1 MSQIAGNQN
10 KARLLA
16 GVAVL
21 ALCTYGTSPAISAT
35 KVGVAAAVNLD
46 AKSTRSGA
54 TKIISLGQ
62 NVIHNEKIST
72 DAEGLVQILLVDGTT
87 FTVGPNSQL
96 TIDEFVY
103 DPNTGNATVVASVA
117 KGAFRFIGGQTSR
130 KKGGATINTP
140 AGSIGIRGAM
150 VEGDVQGNSASFS
163 MIFGDEMSFLGRD
176 GGSQRLFQPGF
187 TLRVSPNGRTTITP
201 RTSGDASALQTSLAG
216 RRGKTGGAKKPPTDG
231 AVADS
236 GVGTANSTSLSGG
249 IPVPTDRP
257 VQSSDLDE
265 VDDSITDVDE
275 VADVDVEE
283 EITGNARIVSAPTNK
298 DGGYQAIFLQEG
310 DDPILD
316 AGSRGLVGSTEATDY
331 TVTLTKSGGNLIA
344 SGPSGGSF
352 VLPDFTG
359 AQGDEGLEEITDV
372 TGTSPS
378 GTVGGTVYAGQSDF
392 AAYLLGVDDDPT
404 NPFYIITGTETDVE
418 LLLAEDTETSIRT
431 YSLTRD
437 PIQNFIASPGT
448 GSTTSGS
455 SCTSSCSSTPEIAIV
470 TGTGTEAITSVPFF
484 NPQLY
489 GSLDNTAQMDLRV
502 VERDEGF
509 FKTFLTW
516 IDISDTEDGQK
527 SAIFVTAGGGVEL
540 ENGNIGITGNRTG
553 SFRANSYGPI
563 YNMTGGSVQSLA
575 GANGGY
581 AYGPNAENFVL
592 GNMLDPSETFNDFSS
607 GFCMD
612 ECEEEVGSG
621 YLTDHHFGTIHVA
634 DLESEDPIDDFY
646 RTSRTRTGFMV
657 GLAESSP
664 DETGVPYT
672 VAAPV
677 GEGFSPNFSVTI
689 DAESSEVSALGIVY
703 NVFGVGPE
711 GEGLLTEGFALPFGS
726 VERDV
731 GEGEF
736 ETDFG
741 ENAFVDDDTFGATH
755 NSNPEN
761 TQISLLERIF
771 GGEGYET
778 VAVDSESV
786 AVTSTSSYMVSGR
799 ATPLESEVGTSY
811 THCTECSFADW
822 GWWGTRIT
830 TLVEDGESVNERS
843 EFVHMGTWV
852 AGDITNPDDLTG
864 GPTDASYDGSVL
876 ANVASDE
883 YGQYIAKGEFSLN
896 IDLADRSGEFEMAIG
911 LIDQS
916 GNFTDNI
923 RTGFY
928 ESTVSDASSATQA
941 LYIGDLYG
949 DGFSEGIVSGALVND
964 GEFVAA
970 GTIGQFYANGDDGQI
985 TGTFMG
991 GRDPG
996 AAIIPE

>member
-21 ALCTYGTSPAISAT
+21 ALCTYGASPAISAT

-46 AKSTRSGA
+46 AKSTRGGA

-72 DAEGLVQILLVDGTT
+72 DAEGLVQVLLVDGTT

-103 DPNTGNATVVASVA
+103 DPNSGNATVVASVA

-163 MIFGDEMSFLGRD
+163 MIFGDEMSFRGRN
-176 GGSQRLFQPGF
+176 GGTQRLFQPGF
-187 TLRVSPNGRTTITP
+187 TLRVSPSGSTTVTP

-216 RRGKTGGAKKPPTDG
+216 RKGKTGGSKKPPTDG

-249 IPVPTDRP
+249 IPIPTDRP

-265 VDDSITDVDE
+265 IDDSI
-275 VADVDVEE
+275 ADVDDVADAEVEE
-283 EITGNARIVSAPTNK
+283 EETTGNARVVSAPANK

-310 DDPILD
+310 DDPIFD
-316 AGSRGLVGSTEATDY
+316 AGSRGLVGSTEATDF
-331 TVTLTKSGGNLIA
+331 TVTLTKSEGNLIA

-359 AQGDEGLEEITDV
+359 TEGDEGLQEITDV

-455 SCTSSCSSTPEIAIV
+455 SCTISCSSTPEIAIV

-540 ENGNIGITGNRTG
+540 ENGNIGITSNRTG

-592 GNMLDPSETFNDFSS
+592 GNMLDPSETFTDFSS

-634 DLESEDPIDDFY
+634 DLESEDPIDDFD

-726 VERDV
+726 VEREV

-852 AGDITNPDDLTG
+852 AGDITNPDDLPG

-883 YGQYIAKGEFSLN
+883 YGQYIAKGDFTLD
-896 IDLADRSGEFEMAIG
+896 IDLADRSGYFGMDIG
-911 LIDQS
+911 LIDRS
-916 GNFTDNI
+916 GNFTDDI
-923 RTGFY
+923 RSSNYF
-928 ESTVSDASSATQA
+928 STVSDASSATQA
-941 LYIGDLYG
+941 LYMGDLNG
-949 DGFSEGIVSGALVND
+949 DGNSQGIVSGALVND

-985 TGTFMG
+985 TGTFVG
-991 GRDPG
+991 GRGPS
-996 AAIIPE
+996 IPE

>member
-187 TLRVSPNGRTTITP
+187 TLRVSPNGSTTVTQ

-216 RRGKTGGAKKPPTDG
+216 RKGKSGGAKKPPTDG

-249 IPVPTDRP
+249 IPIPTDRP

-265 VDDSITDVDE
+265 VDDSITDVDD
-275 VADVDVEE
+275 VADVEVEE
-283 EITGNARIVSAPTNK
+283 ETNGNARVVSAPTNK
-298 DGGYQAIFLQEG
+298 DGGYQAVFLQEG

-316 AGSRGLVGSTEATDY
+316 AGSRGLVGSTEATDF
-331 TVTLTKSGGNLIA
+331 TVTLEKSGGNLIA

-359 AQGDEGLEEITDV
+359 TEGDGGLEEFTAV
-372 TGTSPS
+372 SGTSPS
-378 GTVGGTVYAGQSDF
+378 GPVSGTVYAGQSDF
-392 AAYLLGVDDDPT
+392 AAYLLGVNGDPSD
-404 NPFYIITGTETDVE
+404 PFYIITGTETDVE
-418 LLLAEDTETSIRT
+418 QLLAEDTDVSIRT

-448 GSTTSGS
+448 GSTFSSSSCYS
-455 SCTSSCSSTPEIAIV
+455 SCTSSPEIAFTI
-470 TGTGTEAITSVPFF
+470 GTDTESITSVPFF

-516 IDISDTEDGQK
+516 IDISDTQDGQK

-540 ENGNIGITGNRTG
+540 ENGNIGITSNRTG
-553 SFRANSYGPI
+553 SFRANAYGPV

-592 GNMLDPSETFNDFSS
+592 GNMLDPSETFTDFSS
-607 GFCMD
+607 GFCME
-612 ECEEEVGSG
+612 ECEEEEGPG

-634 DLESEDPIDDFY
+634 DLESEDPIDGFD

-672 VAAPV
+672 VAGLV
-677 GEGFSPNFSVTI
+677 GEEGFTPNFSVTI

-703 NVFGVGPE
+703 NVYGVGPE
-711 GEGLLTEGFALPFGS
+711 EEGLLTEGFALPFGS
-726 VERDV
+726 VEREV

-741 ENAFVDDDTFGATH
+741 ENAFVDDNTFGATH

-761 TQISLLERIF
+761 TQISLLERIDN
-771 GGEGYET
+771 GEGYET
-778 VAVDSESV
+778 VPVDSEAV

-799 ATPLESEVGTSY
+799 ATPLESEGGTSY

-843 EFVHMGTWV
+843 DFVHMGTWV
-852 AGDITNPDDLTG
+852 AGDITNPSDLPS

-876 ANVASDE
+876 ANVASGE
-883 YGQYIAKGEFSLN
+883 YGQYIAKGEFTLD
-896 IDLADRSGEFEMAIG
+896 IDLADRSGDFEMAIG

-916 GNFTDNI
+916 GNFTDDI
-923 RTGFY
+923 RTSY
-928 ESTVSDASSATQA
+928 YDSTVFDASSATQA
-941 LYIGDLYG
+941 LYMGDLSG

-991 GRDPG
+991 GRT
-996 AAIIPE
+996 PE